1 MDILSIIKQEHR
13 AVSAMLDEIKD
24 CEPEDRRIDE
34 LATTIEQ
41 ELSTHLAIEE
51 RLFYSQLR
59 DRAEDDDE
67 RVEMFEAYTE
77 HEVAKHLMELLKSG
91 RERDEEFKAEL
102 LVLGES
108 VKHHVQEEESKVF
121 SIARELMDKDELD
134 DLGEKWQ
141 KAKQRI
147 TSRASSNGTRGG
159 TRKKVSPARP
169 RARTTGGKKKSTRSS
184 GTKK

>member
-24 CEPEDRRIDE
+24 CEPEDARIDE

-41 ELSTHLAIEE
+41 ELSTHLTIEE

-59 DRAEDDDE
+59 DRAEDDHE

-91 RERDEEFKAEL
+91 RKRDEQFKAEL

-141 KAKQRI
+141 KAKQRVA
-147 TSRASSNGTRGG
+147 SRASSNGSRGS
-159 TRKKVSPARP
+159 TRKKASPASS
-169 RARTTGGKKKSTRSS
+169 RARTAGGRKKTTR
-184 GTKK
+184 